1 MIKQRQQ
8 FCFRIKKARLDARL
22 KQEQVARYLNIAT
35 SAVSAIE
42 SGNRKVDALEL
53 NQLSSLYHK
62 PLDWFFEA
70 GFEPG
75 EQRRGQPPLPE
86 AAGTPGQEDPILQE
100 CMQYLRKAPPD
111 LQRRAAYGLLG
122 FLSDR

>member
-62 PLDWFFEA
+62 PLDWFFD
-70 GFEPG
+70 PG
-75 EQRRGQPPLPE
+75 TDHSEQ
-86 AAGTPGQEDPILQE
+86 GTFTGKTESGESLGMEDPIIQE
-100 CMQYLRKAPPD
+100 CLQYLRKAPAD